1 MRSWDRM
8 IRRRLLLSTLLLA
21 SAVVSCTS
29 DQNGPSGGLDTSYA
43 AQMASTWH
51 YAEAPQRVQVGIL
64 ANDANGIRVVTQGAV
79 DLAFSFLGTDGSGE
93 PAAGPTATATYVPV
107 PGTDASGGAPR
118 IIAGANGVYEA
129 EDVTFD
135 SAGIWRATLSIEI
148 DGVARQ
154 LTTDFRVDP
163 ESGIPAPG
171 MPAPKTETLT
181 NDSRNVADESIDSMA
196 GGGNPIPDP
205 ELHEWT
211 IADAIEQ
218 GRPALV
224 LFGTPAH
231 CTSRFCGPE
240 VVELQRLAAEHPDR
254 AVYIHVEIWKEY
266 DGDAQVVN
274 KGAAEWLLREL
285 PDGTPEMTEPWLF
298 LIGSDGIVA
307 DRWGPL
313 FDSAEIAAALEAL
326 PPMEA

>member
-1 MRSWDRM
+1 M
-8 IRRRLLLSTLLLA
+8 IRRRLMLSTLVLA
-21 SAVVSCTS
+21 ITIASCAPEEKGSDGTGLNTS
-29 DQNGPSGGLDTSYA
+29 FA

-51 YAEAPQRVQVGIL
+51 YAGAAQRVQIGVL
-64 ANDANGIRVVTQGAV
+64 ASDANGVRVVTQGTV
-79 DLAFSFLGTDGSGE
+79 GLEFSYLGTDGSGE
-93 PAAGPTATATYVPV
+93 LEPGPTATASYVPV
-107 PGTDASGGAPR
+107 PGSDASGSVPT
-118 IIAGANGVYEA
+118 IVAGANGVYEA

-135 SAGIWRATLSIEI
+135 RAGVWRATLSIEI
-148 DGVARQ
+148 EGVPRQ
-154 LTTDFRVDP
+154 LSTDFPVDP

-181 NDSRNVADESIDSMA
+181 VNSKNVEEEAIDSMA
-196 GGGNPIPDP
+196 GGGNPIPDL

-240 VVELQRLAAEHPDR
+240 VVELQRLAAEHPER
-254 AVYIHVEIWKEY
+254 AVYIHVEIWKKY
-266 DGDAQVVN
+266 DADNRVVN

-285 PDGTPEMTEPWLF
+285 PDGTPEMTEPWLY
-298 LIGSDGIVA
+298 LIGSDGIVT

-313 FDSAEIAAALEAL
+313 FDSAEVAVALDAL
-326 PPMEA
+326 PPMET

>member
-1 MRSWDRM
+1 M
-8 IRRRLLLSTLLLA
+8 IWRRLLLSTLALA
-21 SAVVSCTS
+21 TVVVSCTS
-29 DQNGPSGGLDTSYA
+29 GQNGPSGGLDTSYA

-51 YAEAPQRVQVGIL
+51 YAGAPQRVQVGIL
-64 ANDANGIRVVTQGAV
+64 ASDANGVRVVTQGAV
-79 DLAFSFLGTDGSGE
+79 DLAFSYLGGDGSRE
-93 PAAGPTATATYVPV
+93 PAAGPTARATYVPV
-107 PGTDASGGAPR
+107 PGTDASGGAPA

-135 SAGIWRATLSIEI
+135 SAGIWRTTLSIEI
-148 DGVARQ
+148 DGVARR
-154 LTTDFRVDP
+154 LTTEFRVDP

-171 MPAPKTETLT
+171 IPAPKTETLT
-181 NDSRNVADESIDSMA
+181 NDSKHVDDESIDSMA

-240 VVELQRLAAEHPDR
+240 VVELQRLAAEHPGR

-266 DGDAQVVN
+266 GSDAQVVN

-313 FDSAEIAAALEAL
+313 FDSAEVAAALEAL

>member
-1 MRSWDRM
+1 M
-8 IRRRLLLSTLLLA
+8 IRRPLLLSMLA
-21 SAVVSCTS
+21 LATVVVSCTN
-29 DQNGPSGGLDTSYA
+29 DQNVPNGGLDTSYS

-51 YAEAPQRVQVGIL
+51 YAGAPQRVQIGIL
-64 ANDANGIRVVTQGAV
+64 ASDANGLRVVTQGSV
-79 DLAFSFLGTDGSGE
+79 DLAFSYLGTDGSGE
-93 PAAGPTATATYVPV
+93 PTPGPTATATYIPV
-107 PGTDASGGAPR
+107 PGTDASGDAPA
-118 IIAGANGVYEA
+118 IITGANGVYEA

-135 SAGIWRATLSIEI
+135 DAGIWRATLSIEI
-148 DGVARQ
+148 ENVARQ
-154 LTTDFRVDP
+154 LTADFRVDP

-181 NDSRNVADESIDSMA
+181 LHTKNADDESIDSMA
-196 GGGNPIPDP
+196 GAENPIPDP
-205 ELHEWT
+205 ELHEQT
-211 IADAIEQ
+211 IAEAIEQ

-240 VVELQRLAAEHPDR
+240 VVELQRLASENPDR
-254 AVYIHVEIWKEY
+254 AVYIHVEIWKDFE
-266 DGDAQVVN
+266 GQVVN

-285 PDGTPEMTEPWLF
+285 PDGTPEMTEPWLY
-298 LIGSDGIVA
+298 LIGSDGVVV

-313 FDSAEIAAALEAL
+313 FDSADVAAALEAL

>member
-1 MRSWDRM
+1 MRRWDRM
-8 IRRRLLLSTLLLA
+8 IRRRLLLSTLVLA
-21 SAVVSCTS
+21 GVVASCTS
-29 DQNGPSGGLDTSYA
+29 EQKGPSGGLDTSYA

-51 YAEAPQRVQVGIL
+51 YAGAPQRVQVGIL
-64 ANDANGIRVVTQGAV
+64 ASDANGIRVVTQGTV
-79 DLAFSFLGTDGSGE
+79 DLAFSYLGTDGSGE
-93 PAAGPTATATYVPV
+93 PTAGPTATASYVPV
-107 PGTDASGGAPR
+107 PGTDASGSVPV
-118 IIAGANGVYEA
+118 IVAGANGVYEA

-154 LTTDFRVDP
+154 ITTDFRVDP

-181 NDSRNVADESIDSMA
+181 NDSKNIDAESIDSMA

-211 IADAIEQ
+211 IADAIER
-218 GRPALV
+218 GRTALV

-240 VVELQRLAAEHPDR
+240 VVELQRLAAEYPDR

-266 DGDAQVVN
+266 GSAPQVVN

-313 FDSAEIAAALEAL
+313 FDSAEVAAVLEAL
-326 PPMEA
+326 PPMET

>member
-1 MRSWDRM
+1 MT
-8 IRRRLLLSTLLLA
+8 RRRLLLSVLVLATLL
-21 SAVVSCTS
+21 SCTEENPPG
-29 DQNGPSGGLDTSYA
+29 DLDTSYA
-43 AQMASTWH
+43 VQMASTWH
-51 YAEAPQRVQVGIL
+51 YAGAPQRVQVGIL
-64 ANDANGIRVVTQGAV
+64 ASDANGLRVVTQGTV

-93 PAAGPTATATYVPV
+93 PAAGPTAIASYVPV
-107 PGTDASGGAPR
+107 PGTDASGGAPT
-118 IIAGANGVYEA
+118 IVTGTNGVYEA
-129 EDVTFD
+129 KGMTFD
-135 SAGIWRATLSIEI
+135 PAGVWRMTVSIEI

-181 NDSRNVADESIDSMA
+181 LDSKDVEDESIDSMA
-196 GGGNPIPDP
+196 GGGNAIPDP

-211 IADAIEQ
+211 IAEAVEQ

-224 LFGTPAH
+224 LFGTPAY

-240 VVELQRLAAEHPDR
+240 VTELQRLAAEHPDR
-254 AVYIHVEIWKEY
+254 AVYIHVEIWKDY
-266 DGDAQVVN
+266 NALPQVVN
-274 KGAAEWLLREL
+274 EGAAEWLLREL

-313 FDSAEIAAALEAL
+313 FDPAEVAAALEAL
-326 PPMEA
+326 PPMDA

>member
-1 MRSWDRM
+1 M
-8 IRRRLLLSTLLLA
+8 IRRRLLLSILVLA
-21 SAVVSCTS
+21 TATASCATE
-29 DQNGPSGGLDTSYA
+29 NGANPSGLNTSFA

-51 YAEAPQRVQVGIL
+51 YVGAPQRVQVGIV
-64 ANDANGIRVVTQGAV
+64 ASDANGIRVVTQGSA
-79 DLAFSFLGTDGSGE
+79 DLEFSYLGTDGNGE
-93 PAAGPTATATYVPV
+93 PEPGPTATASYVPV
-107 PGTDASGGAPR
+107 PGSDASGSVPT
-118 IIAGANGVYEA
+118 IVTGANGVYEA

-135 SAGIWRATLSIEI
+135 RAGVWRATLSIEI
-148 DGVARQ
+148 DGVPRQ
-154 LTTDFRVDP
+154 LSTDFRVDP

-181 NDSRNVADESIDSMA
+181 LDSKNVEEEAIDSMA
-196 GGGNPIPDP
+196 SGGDPVPDP

-224 LFGTPAH
+224 LFGTPAF

-240 VVELQRLAAEHPDR
+240 VVELQRLADEHPDR
-254 AVYIHVEIWKEY
+254 AVYIHVEIWKKY
-266 DGDAQVVN
+266 DAENRVVN
-274 KGAAEWLLREL
+274 KGAAEWLLRKL
-285 PDGTPEMTEPWLF
+285 ADGTPEMTEPWLF

-313 FDSAEIAAALEAL
+313 FDSAEVAAALEAL

>member
-1 MRSWDRM
+1 M
-8 IRRRLLLSTLLLA
+8 IRQRLPLVMLVLA
-21 SAVVSCTS
+21 TAFVSCT
-29 DQNGPSGGLDTSYA
+29 NGTENPNGSLDTSYA

-51 YAEAPQRVQVGIL
+51 YAGAPQRVQVGVL
-64 ANDANGIRVVTQGAV
+64 ASDANGIRVVTQGTV
-79 DLAFSFLGTDGSGE
+79 DLAFSYLGTDGSGE
-93 PAAGPTATATYVPV
+93 PTAGPTATASYIPV
-107 PGTDASGGAPR
+107 PGTDASGDAPA
-118 IIAGANGVYEA
+118 IVTGANGVYEA

-135 SAGIWRATLSIEI
+135 DPGVWRATLSIEI
-148 DGVARQ
+148 DGVARRI
-154 LTTDFRVDP
+154 TTDFRVDP
-163 ESGIPAPG
+163 ESRIPAPG

-181 NDSRNVADESIDSMA
+181 VDSRSRAGAIDSMA
-196 GGGNPIPDP
+196 DASGEIPDP

-224 LFGTPAH
+224 LFGTPAY

-240 VVELQRLAAEHPDR
+240 VSELQRLAAEHPDQ

-266 DGDAQVVN
+266 KPPETQVVN

-285 PDGTPEMTEPWLF
+285 PDGSPEMTEPWLF
-298 LIGSDGIVA
+298 LIGSDGTVA

-313 FDSAEIAAALEAL
+313 FDSAEVAAAIEAL
-326 PPMEA
+326 PPMK

>member
-1 MRSWDRM
+1 M

-21 SAVVSCTS
+21 TAAFSCTAPEGGS
-29 DQNGPSGGLDTSYA
+29 DGTGLNTSFA

-51 YAEAPQRVQVGIL
+51 YVGAPQRVQVGIV
-64 ANDANGIRVVTQGAV
+64 ASDANGFRVVTQGTV
-79 DLAFSFLGTDGSGE
+79 DLAFSYLGTDGSGE
-93 PAAGPTATATYVPV
+93 PAPGPSATASYVPV
-107 PGTDASGGAPR
+107 PGTDASGSVPTLV
-118 IIAGANGVYEA
+118 AGANGVYEA

-135 SAGIWRATLSIEI
+135 RAGVWRATLSIEI
-148 DGVARQ
+148 EGVARE
-154 LTTDFRVDP
+154 LSTDFRVDS

-181 NDSRNVADESIDSMA
+181 LDSNVDEEAIDSMA
-196 GGGNPIPDP
+196 GAGEPIPDP

-240 VVELQRLAAEHPDR
+240 VLEIQRLAAEHPDR
-254 AVYIHVEIWKEY
+254 AVYIHVEIWKRY
-266 DGDAQVVN
+266 DAENQVVN
-274 KGAAEWLLREL
+274 RGAAEWLLREL
-285 PDGTPEMTEPWLF
+285 PDGTREMTEPWLF
-298 LIGSDGIVA
+298 LVGSDGIVA

-313 FDSAEIAAALEAL
+313 FDSAEVASALEAL